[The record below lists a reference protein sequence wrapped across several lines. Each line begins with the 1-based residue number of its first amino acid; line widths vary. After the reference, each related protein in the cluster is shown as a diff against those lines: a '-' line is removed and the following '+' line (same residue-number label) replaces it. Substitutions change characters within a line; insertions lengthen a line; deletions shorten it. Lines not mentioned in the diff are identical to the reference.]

1 MNSALRYG
9 MKKLLAISV
18 AAILLSGC
26 GLNKQARLIEALE
39 KCTYEIVSA
48 DSVYLAG
55 RDISGLIRNKSVEL
69 NNISGLALA
78 IFRKNI
84 PLQATVNLKIDNPT
98 SNLAAINQFEYIVLI
113 KSQEIARGFVTERVS
128 IIPNGS
134 TIVPVRVNSNIY
146 RFLANGKT
154 MQEVL
159 DFLKG
164 GENGAPEKKGLV
176 TIKFKPTIEVGNKL
190 IKYPGYITINK
201 EVSSKILF

>member
-146 RFLANGKT
+146 SFLANGKT

-190 IKYPGYITINK
+190 IKYPGYITVNK

>member
-146 RFLANGKT
+146 SFLANGKT